1 MPKEGKGGGGGC
13 GEGGGGETGGGLGGV
28 GGGWGAGGVGWGG
41 GGSDSATFV
50 LQHVEALLVLG
61 LECHDKM
68 VWGDLPASVLVHCA
82 HEDVVQA

>member
-1 MPKEGKGGGGGC
+1 MVG
-13 GEGGGGETGGGLGGV
+13 GEGMLSGEKHGGASLCQG
-28 GGGWGAGGVGWGG
+28 GAGSPPVCVGGG